1 MKKPLLLFTLLLLTA
16 GILTA
21 QNEFRVGIRGGLN
34 LNNITFTGDG
44 ASDYNDIAKSVNGF
58 HVGLAAEI
66 PILGPFAIRTGID
79 AVSKGFKIEESDLGI
94 TYTGT
99 SRPVYLQVPIVL
111 AYNGR
116 LIYFGAGPYFGLGVA
131 GKYKTSFTGTGTGTN
146 PFPFDP
152 TDEGDLKFGDTEDD
166 DYAGSDFGFVAEAGI
181 KISMLRIGLSYAA
194 GVKDVLP
201 SSLGADIKAHHAVLG
216 VTVGLMFGL

>member
-1 MKKPLLLFTLLLLTA
+1 MKKSILLFTLLLLTA
-16 GILTA
+16 GLLTA
-21 QNEFRVGIRGGLN
+21 QNEFRVGVRGGLN
-34 LNNITFTGDG
+34 LNNITFTGED
-44 ASDYNDIAKSVNGF
+44 ASDYNDISKSVNGF

-79 AVSKGFKIEESDLGI
+79 AVSKGFKVEESELGI
-94 TYTGT
+94 TYTST
-99 SRPVYLQVPIVL
+99 SRPVYLQVPIML

-131 GKYKTSFTGTGTGTN
+131 GKYKTSFTGTGTN

-152 TDEGDLKFGDTEDD
+152 TDEGDLEFGDTEED
-166 DYAGSDFGFVAEAGI
+166 DYSGSDFGFVAEAGI

-201 SSLGADIKAHHAVLG
+201 KDLGADFQARHAVLG

>member
-1 MKKPLLLFTLLLLTA
+1 MKKSLLLFTFLLLSA
-16 GILTA
+16 GLLTA

-34 LNNITFTGDG
+34 LNNVTLTGPG
-44 ASDYNDIAKSVNGF
+44 AEYFNSIKQSDNGF

-79 AVSKGFKIEESDLGI
+79 AVSKGFKLEETEIGI

-99 SRPVYLQVPIVL
+99 SRPVYLQVPVVL

-116 LIYFGAGPYFGLGVA
+116 LFYFGAGPYFGLGVA
-131 GKYKTSFTGTGTGTN
+131 GQYKTSYKNTPSN
-146 PFPFDP
+146 PLPVDLGE
-152 TDEGDLKFGDTEDD
+152 EGDLEFGSTLND
-166 DYAGSDFGFVAEAGI
+166 DYAASDFGFVAEAGI
-181 KISMLRIGLSYAA
+181 KISILRIGLSYAA
-194 GVKDVLP
+194 GIKDVLP
-201 SSLGADIKAHHAVLG
+201 EDKIEDYKARHAVLG